1 MSPGRSATCMILTTA
16 AMAEQRGGCHHYK
29 YHPKS
34 PPRVRRCSCFRVE
47 CRSSKTASVRRHPS
61 VDSPR
66 PSRGSKGS
74 IHRPP
79 NDRSDCCVLPF
90 KVAESQDDRRTKG
103 RAVSPRTRVETYW
116 AGEAGPAAADLWQ
129 KGGGESRAGR
139 GRREGTYTTTRG
151 GASSRCRKSRK
162 RKNRGIHRQQ
172 LSQTLWKKELMGKKP
187 AACKMGRVEVRES
200 P

>member
-1 MSPGRSATCMILTTA
+1 MPSGIVLSLAKMWVRMLMSPGRSATCMILPTA
-16 AMAEQRGGCHHYK
+16 VMAEQRGGCHHYK

-61 VDSPR
+61 VDSLR

-90 KVAESQDDRRTKG
+90 KVAESQDDRRMSGVSSDAGWNLLGRRG
-103 RAVSPRTRVETYW
+103 RAGSSRPLAEGR
-116 AGEAGPAAADLWQ
+116 
-129 KGGGESRAGR
+129 GGVTCRERKAGR
-139 GRREGTYTTTRG
+139 HVYYY
-151 GASSRCRKSRK
+151 K
-162 RKNRGIHRQQ
+162 RRGIIEMQEEQ
-172 LSQTLWKKELMGKKP
+172 E
-187 AACKMGRVEVRES
+187 EEE
-200 P
+200 